1 MTVTTFSKETVGFLV
16 VVKRDL
22 IYLRN
27 ENYNKWN

>member
-27 ENYNKWN
+27 DYNKWN

>member
-16 VVKRDL
+16 VVKHDL

-27 ENYNKWN
+27 DYNKWN